1 VDEPLVSVVIPAFE
15 AEDFLGEAI
24 ESVLAQTY
32 SPIELIVVDDGS
44 EDRTAEVAGSYPEV
58 RLLRRAN
65 GGQAAARNSGFE
77 ASSGEFI
84 TFHDADDVMLP
95 RRIELQVE
103 HLRANSG
110 VGAVLG
116 GQELIFEDGAEAPF
130 WMQVADGASAA
141 SGERAGRAKAGGVHT
156 VTVLLRREAFE
167 QIGGYDE
174 AMSHGEDV
182 DLLLRLREAWIG
194 VTVLDQPL
202 VRRRIHPAGM
212 TQAPDSE
219 RHALVNIFRA
229 RIERKRG
236 SQ

>member
-1 VDEPLVSVVIPAFE
+1 
-15 AEDFLGEAI
+15 
-24 ESVLAQTY
+24 
-32 SPIELIVVDDGS
+32 
-44 EDRTAEVAGSYPEV
+44 

-77 ASSGEFI
+77 VSNGELV

-95 RRIELQVE
+95 ERIELQVE

-116 GQELIFEDGAEAPF
+116 AQELIFEDGAEAPF
-130 WMQVADGASAA
+130 WLQAADDGASPP
-141 SGERAGRAKAGGVHT
+141 SRETAGRTKPGGVHT
-156 VTVLLRREAFE
+156 VTVLLRREVFE
-167 QIGGYDE
+167 QVGRYDE

-182 DLLLRLREAWIG
+182 DLLLRLREAGFG
-194 VTVLDQPL
+194 VTVLEQPL

-219 RHALVNIFRA
+219 RLALVNIFRA

-236 SQ
+236 PR